1 MGRAKHIRRTAEDWA
16 VDITVYILAA
26 LIFVCSF
33 YPFYL
38 AAVLAFNEGKD
49 ATLGGIFF
57 WPRKFTFENFKRLL
71 EDPVWGKALIITILR
86 TVTGT
91 VVTTLFTSIVA
102 YGLSYRELVGRKLY
116 MVMIIIAMYFSGGI
130 IPYFAILR
138 SLHLINNFL
147 VYIIP
152 GMLNLFFVLVSIT
165 FFQDIPR
172 ELGESARID
181 GGGEM
186 QIFTRIILPVS
197 KPLLATIAIFTAV
210 GHWNA
215 WFDVAFF
222 VQDKN
227 LHTLGYQLMV
237 VVNRSSSNMSAH
249 IAAEVAGI
257 SQTTS
262 MSVQVAAML
271 VATLPIL
278 VIYPFFQRY
287 FISGLTLGA
296 VKS

>member
-1 MGRAKHIRRTAEDWA
+1 
-16 VDITVYILAA
+16 
-26 LIFVCSF
+26 
-33 YPFYL
+33 
-38 AAVLAFNEGKD
+38 
-49 ATLGGIFF
+49 
-57 WPRKFTFENFKRLL
+57 
-71 EDPVWGKALIITILR
+71 
-86 TVTGT
+86 
-91 VVTTLFTSIVA
+91 
-102 YGLSYRELVGRKLY
+102 
-116 MVMIIIAMYFSGGI
+116 
-130 IPYFAILR
+130 
-138 SLHLINNFL
+138 
-147 VYIIP
+147 
-152 GMLNLFFVLVSIT
+152 
-165 FFQDIPR
+165 
-172 ELGESARID
+172 
-181 GGGEM
+181 M

-215 WFDVAFF
+215 WFDAAFF

-278 VIYPFFQRY
+278 VVYPFFQRY

>member
-1 MGRAKHIRRTAEDWA
+1 MGRARHISRTAEDWT
-16 VDITVYILAA
+16 VDITVYILAGV
-26 LIFVCSF
+26 IFVCSF

-57 WPRKFTFENFKRLL
+57 WPRKFTIENFKRLL
-71 EDPVWGKALIITILR
+71 EDPVWGKALMITILR

-91 VVTTLFTSIVA
+91 TATTLFTSIVA

-116 MVMIIIAMYFSGGI
+116 MIMIIIAMYFSGGI
-130 IPYFAILR
+130 IPYFAVLR

-172 ELGESARID
+172 ELAESAKID
-181 GGGEM
+181 GAGEM